1 MKRGI
6 IVVGLL
12 SVWVLGVCSCQR
24 ASQPAPAGGNRQKIA
39 ALPESEMWRAKRRLG
54 IDFVAAGSAPAD
66 WSMDV
71 DFSKQIIF
79 RPLSGSALI
88 ATMPKPQPIGT
99 NSGVLLSVGAKA
111 VRNESGTLLASLG
124 KKGYSSRTGS
134 ARLSGL
140 KVYIEPVVSRN
151 NETGRTYAYRVRVE
165 TGGRNYVGYGAFI
178 RGSNRLNGTWKLET
192 LRGQRVRAGQ
202 FPSRELPQITINLGE
217 NTLEGTT
224 GCNKIKGDILADGD
238 HVRFSIRTTTS
249 KKCAGSFEA
258 EYLAAL
264 SSASLFRIGKDQ
276 LTLLA
281 NGQYV
286 MTFRTET
293 PETVTRSKA
302 K

>member
-1 MKRGI
+1 MKQGI
-6 IVVGLL
+6 MVGLL
-12 SVWVLGVCSCQR
+12 SVWVLGVSSCQR
-24 ASQPAPAGGNRQKIA
+24 ASQSAPAAGNRQKIA
-39 ALPESEMWRAKRRLG
+39 ALPESEMWRVKRRLG
-54 IDFVAAGSAPAD
+54 IDFVAAGSTPTD

-71 DFSKQIIF
+71 DFSKQITF
-79 RPLSGSALI
+79 RPLSGSALV
-88 ATMPKPQPIGT
+88 AAMPKPQPIGT
-99 NSGVLLSVGAKA
+99 NSGVLLSVGARA
-111 VRNESGTLLASLG
+111 LRNESGTLLASVG
-124 KKGYSSRTGS
+124 KKGYSSRTAP
-134 ARLSGL
+134 ARLGGL

-151 NETGRTYAYRVRVE
+151 NDTGRTYAYTVRVE
-165 TGGRNYVGYGAFI
+165 TGGRKYVGYGAFI
-178 RGSNRLNGTWKLET
+178 KGSNRLNGTWTLET

-202 FPSRELPQITINLGE
+202 FPSRELPQITINLGD

-264 SSASLFRIGKDQ
+264 GSASLFRIGKDQ

-293 PETVTRSKA
+293 SERTHTSKA